1 VSAARFAVM
10 SVESS
15 VESSVARPVES
26 SGESSVARPVESSVA
41 TGKSINDPH
50 LNIPLISE

>member
-1 VSAARFAVM
+1 MSAARFAVM